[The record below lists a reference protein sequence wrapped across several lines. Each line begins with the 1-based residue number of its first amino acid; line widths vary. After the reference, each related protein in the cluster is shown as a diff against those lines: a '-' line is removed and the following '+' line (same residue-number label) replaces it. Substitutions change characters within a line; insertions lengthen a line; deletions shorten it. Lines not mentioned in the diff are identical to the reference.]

1 MQTIKDEMVE
11 LVGCILTHVLSRVSE
26 DESREAVIEAARA
39 IISSAAGILAREAGT
54 EEATRALLA
63 AEIAV
68 EGIERRE

>member
-11 LVGCILTHVLSRVSE
+11 LVGCVLTQVLSRVSE
-26 DESREAVIEAARA
+26 DEGREAVIEAARA

>member
-11 LVGCILTHVLSRVSE
+11 LVGCVLSRVSE
-26 DESREAVIEAARA
+26 DEGREAVIEAARA